1 MWTSTEIRESLSD
14 STKLWVTVSSLSNTV
29 RRWTSKRERD
39 RHNEWRGF
47 QKLFQLW
54 IVRWQDW
61 QEINLWM
68 PSRIRWLKWRVQWLF
83 QGLLAWWKRD
93 STPQR
98 TWHISV
104 LLLSWKVV
112 RGEPQIQSGLWRSM
126 ILIEHWWIRMSLFSI
141 TWKMDQSVVSP
152 EKSFRLFLLELS
164 CLLKEFINLKT
175 PRKKWVSSYPQAIL
189 GINSRNWWRC
199 EQSKDHQSCQS
210 NWPPR
215 HSDQD

>member
-1 MWTSTEIRESLSD
+1 
-14 STKLWVTVSSLSNTV
+14 
-29 RRWTSKRERD
+29 
-39 RHNEWRGF
+39 
-47 QKLFQLW
+47 
-54 IVRWQDW
+54 
-61 QEINLWM
+61 M
-68 PSRIRWLKWRVQWLF
+68 PSRIRWLKWRVQRLF

-112 RGEPQIQSGLWRSM
+112 RGESQIQSGLWRSM
-126 ILIEHWWIRMSLFSI
+126 ISIEHWWIRMSLFSI
-141 TWKMDQSVVSP
+141 TWKMDQSVVSS